1 MDLISLKEILEW
13 IGILVTFYQNF
24 LLLFNATIN
33 KTALL
38 NGERSRINVG
48 RKGIN
53 QKLYV
58 CVCIL
63 SHVKLFVTPWN
74 IACRASL
81 SMGLSWQEYRSGL
94 PFSHSGDLPDP
105 GINSVSLASP
115 LLGGGCFTAM
125 APGKPKPEKA
135 RPNFLLWERNPG
147 NETLP
152 FISQF
157 FRGWEVGIE
166 VGSII

>member
-1 MDLISLKEILEW
+1 M
-13 IGILVTFYQNF
+13 TFYQNF

-81 SMGLSWQEYRSGL
+81 SMGLSWQEYWSGL
-94 PFSHSGDLPDP
+94 HFPIQ
-105 GINSVSLASP
+105 GIFLTQGSILCLLHLLYWEVDVSP
-115 LLGGGCFTAM
+115 LWHLESPNQKSLGTRHCLLFPSSSEG
-125 APGKPKPEKA
+125 EKLA
-135 RPNFLLWERNPG
+135 
-147 NETLP
+147 
-152 FISQF
+152 
-157 FRGWEVGIE
+157 
-166 VGSII
+166 